1 MKLLVGSALSGLMLA
16 TACVGASAQTQA
28 EPSSASAQ
36 PTSFASPIRAVRDQ
50 ATGKLRRAT
59 AEEAAAMAA
68 AERAERLAKGQPD
81 PQADAPVVV
90 RVHANGMTSAELS
103 PEHLVTVQARRGA
116 DGRLLRSHTHPSL
129 EHPTAA
135 APRSNTRPLE

>member
-1 MKLLVGSALSGLMLA
+1 MKLLLSSTMAGLMLA
-16 TACVGASAQTQA
+16 TTCVGASAQSKS
-28 EPSSASAQ
+28 EPTSASAQ
-36 PTSFASPIRAVRDQ
+36 PDSFASPIRAVRDQ

-59 AEEAAAMAA
+59 AEEAAALAA
-68 AERAERLAKGQPD
+68 AERAERVAKGLPD
-81 PQADAPVVV
+81 PQVDAPVVV
-90 RVHANGMTSAELS
+90 RVHPNGMTSAVLGT
-103 PEHLVTVQARRGA
+103 EHLVTVQARRGA